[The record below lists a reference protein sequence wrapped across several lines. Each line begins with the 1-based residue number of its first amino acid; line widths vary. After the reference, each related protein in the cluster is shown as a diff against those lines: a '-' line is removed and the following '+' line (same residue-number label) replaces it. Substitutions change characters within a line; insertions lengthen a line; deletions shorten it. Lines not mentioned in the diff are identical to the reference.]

1 MYCSKCGSA
10 IAENQPSCPA
20 CGLPAGKSFLNDAV
34 NTAEQSRFDRIIH
47 RLSQC
52 WLLFAVLSVAL
63 GVTGF
68 FIGPV
73 GANAHP
79 VPYEPW
85 PHPPIWNWT
94 MGGDVVWI
102 LLASRVVL
110 ALMVAWGLRQ
120 RCVWCRPVAMLA
132 GAAAIT
138 QFPIGLV
145 LGAYT
150 IAVLIGK
157 HRAGLYAHQG
167 GGGTASTTGG

>member
-1 MYCSKCGSA
+1 MFCSKCGSA
-10 IAENQPSCPA
+10 ITENRASCPSC
-20 CGLPAGKSFLNDAV
+20 GHPAGTGVLDEAV
-34 NTAEQSRFDRIIH
+34 HAAEQTRFDRILG
-47 RLSQC
+47 RLSQY
-52 WLLFAVLSVAL
+52 WLIFAALSVAL
-63 GVTGF
+63 GVAGF
-68 FIGPV
+68 FIGPA
-73 GANAHP
+73 GAYAHA

-94 MGGDVVWI
+94 MAAGVVWI

-110 ALMVAWGLRQ
+110 ALLAAVGLRR
-120 RCVWCRPVAMLA
+120 RCAWCRPVALLA

-157 HRAGLYAHQG
+157 HRAALYAHQG
-167 GGGTASTTGG
+167 

>member
-1 MYCSKCGSA
+1 MYCIKCGSA

-20 CGLPAGKSFLNDAV
+20 CGVPAGKSLLNSAEV
-34 NTAEQSRFDRIIH
+34 AAEQRRFDRTLR
-47 RLSQC
+47 RLGQY
-52 WLLFAVLSVAL
+52 WLIFAALSLAL
-63 GVTGF
+63 GVAGF
-68 FIGPV
+68 FLGPT
-73 GANAHP
+73 GSNGHS

-110 ALMVAWGLRQ
+110 ALMAAWGLRQ
-120 RCVWCRPVAMLA
+120 RCEWCRPVAMLA
-132 GAAAIT
+132 GAAAVT

-145 LGAYT
+145 LGSIT

-157 HRAGLYAHQG
+157 HRAALYAHPG
-167 GGGTASTTGG
+167 